1 MYVKLYPEVLS
12 RSASVE
18 AFVRSVWQLVG
29 GGTQLPLAYDP
40 VSAPS
45 AKLAL
50 PLLTR
55 FLQACHSSA
64 QIHLDRDPCRS
75 L

>member
-18 AFVRSVWQLVG
+18 AFVRAVWQLVG

-40 VSAPS
+40 VGFQISLF
-45 AKLAL
+45 K
-50 PLLTR
+50 
-55 FLQACHSSA
+55 CHHS
-64 QIHLDRDPCRS
+64 HVHF
-75 L
+75 

>member
-40 VSAPS
+40 VSVSS
-45 AKLAL
+45 AKFVL
-50 PLLTR
+50 PLLT
-55 FLQACHSSA
+55 
-64 QIHLDRDPCRS
+64 
-75 L
+75 